1 MLWLQCKE
9 QKNQFSIKRSC
20 TCKAGMFFIEE
31 LRQQILATGMA
42 EIEFERRETVKT
54 KSISWI
60 FKIFEIQRM
69 EKIEAFQ

>member
-1 MLWLQCKE
+1 MFYIE
-9 QKNQFSIKRSC
+9 Q
-20 TCKAGMFFIEE
+20 

-60 FKIFEIQRM
+60 FKLFEIQRM